1 MQQLTE
7 KLGYTFRNPQLLRE
21 ALTHPS
27 RSAVNNQRLEFLGD
41 AILGAIM
48 AEKLYRAFPEAQEGE
63 LTRLRALLVCEE
75 TQSRIAQRLG
85 LGEAL
90 MLDHGESL
98 SGGRTKPSVLCDTME
113 AVLAAI
119 FLDGGLAPVI
129 ALIDRIWPS
138 VEELH
143 QPQKDYKSMLQ
154 EALQVHGG
162 EVPVYTLVDRH
173 GPDHAP
179 VFEVAVSHQ
188 GRELARGTG
197 HSKKLAEKEAA
208 RAALERIGE
217 PQTT

>member
-1 MQQLTE
+1 MMNRLAE
-7 KLGYTFRNPQLLRE
+7 RLGYTFRDPQLLRE

-27 RSAVNNQRLEFLGD
+27 RGAVNNQRLEFLGD

-48 AEKLYRAFPEAQEGE
+48 AEKLYHAFPEAQEGE

-75 TQSRIAQRLG
+75 TQSAIAQRLG

-119 FLDGGLAPVI
+119 YLDGGLAPVI
-129 ALIDRIWPS
+129 ALIDRVWPS

-162 EVPVYTLVDRH
+162 ETPVYTLLGRS

-179 VFEVAVSHQ
+179 SFEVSVSHR
-188 GRELARGTG
+188 GRELARGAG
-197 HSKKLAEKEAA
+197 HSKKQAEKEAA
-208 RAALERIGE
+208 RAALRELGAS
-217 PQTT
+217 PD